1 MTAKFLSALGLLA
14 ALGGASG
21 AHASQ
26 SATVQS
32 VGRAEIGESAS
43 IQILQDLTFNAL
55 LPPTVAAVASPSSA
69 ANIQLSGKPG
79 DAVSVAVP
87 STFRMTR
94 TGGEETL
101 TVITTGLDRMVLGGA
116 LRANGALSV
125 DVGGRVVFS
134 GEAVPAGAYRGLL
147 VVMAQYN

>member
-1 MTAKFLSALGLLA
+1 MTAKFRSALALFV

-43 IQILQDLTFNAL
+43 IQVLQDLTFNAL
-55 LPPTVAAVASPSSA
+55 LPPTVAATASPSSA
-69 ANIQLSGKPG
+69 ANIQLLGKPG

-87 STFRMTR
+87 SMFGITR
-94 TGGEETL
+94 TGGQETL
-101 TVITTGLDRMVLGGA
+101 TVITTGLDRAVVGGS
-116 LRANGALSV
+116 LRSNGALSV
-125 DVGGRVVFS
+125 DVGGRVLFS
-134 GEAVPAGAYRGLL
+134 GAILPAGAYRGLL
-147 VVMAQYN
+147 VVVAQYN

>member
-1 MTAKFLSALGLLA
+1 MTAKFHSALALLA
-14 ALGGASG
+14 ALGAASG

-32 VGRAEIGESAS
+32 VGRAEIADSAS

-55 LPPTVAAVASPSSA
+55 LPPTIAAVASPSSA

-79 DAVSVAVP
+79 DVVSVAVP
-87 STFRMTR
+87 SRFGMTR
-94 TGGEETL
+94 TGGQETL
-101 TVITTGLDRMVLGGA
+101 TVITTGLDRVVLGGA

-125 DVGGRVVFS
+125 DVGGRVLFS
-134 GEAVPAGAYRGLL
+134 GANTPAGAYRGLL

>member
-1 MTAKFLSALGLLA
+1 MTAKFSSVLTLLV

-43 IQILQDLTFNAL
+43 IQVLQDLTFNAL
-55 LPPTVAAVASPSSA
+55 LPPTMAVVASPSSA

-79 DAVSVAVP
+79 EVVSVAVP
-87 STFRMTR
+87 SMFGMTR
-94 TGGEETL
+94 TGGQETL
-101 TVITTGLDRMVLGGA
+101 TVVTTGLDRAVLGGA

-125 DVGGRVVFS
+125 DVGGRVLFS
-134 GEAVPAGAYRGLL
+134 GEILPAGAYRGLL